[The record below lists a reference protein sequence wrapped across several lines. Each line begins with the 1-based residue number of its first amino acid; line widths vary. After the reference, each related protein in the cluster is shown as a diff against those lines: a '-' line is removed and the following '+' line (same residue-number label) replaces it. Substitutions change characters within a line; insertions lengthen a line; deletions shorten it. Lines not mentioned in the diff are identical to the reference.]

1 MRIPKRTAVVLMGM
15 ACPLLCFADV
25 TGNITLTNGQRFS
38 FDSGT
43 VVSSGGDLLWNGS
56 TLTPQGSATAAIYG
70 VFSTEA
76 TYNTVTQDLITRIPS
91 SVFSQNP
98 LPAAGLVQTPI
109 LIVKTNGGNYAKAL
123 VTSDSGGS
131 ITFQYDT
138 FTSGGGGGGGGGTGG
153 GSLTAVEN
161 AATNLLPG
169 LPNSPIAQG
178 ALFVVKGTGMGP
190 ANVVVASSFPLS
202 TTIGGTSVSVTVNG
216 IPVQCI
222 MYYSLATQVAAIL
235 PSKTPTGTGTL
246 TVAYN
251 GQTVG
256 TTQITVVQSNIGI
269 FTLNTTGSGDAVATL
284 PATNTVVSPTNAPMP
299 GETVTLWGTGLGP
312 VSFDETQPAQ
322 QVNMT
327 GIPLKVFI
335 GGKQANV
342 LFQGRN
348 ACCAAVDTIYVAVPQ
363 GLTGCNNPVIMQIG
377 NYISNTTS
385 IPIGTNG
392 RNCVP
397 NNPNQSLTGTSGNQ
411 GFGGFS
417 LVRTVVNI
425 ASIGPSP
432 AQSTKSD
439 VVGGS
444 FEKIITNS
452 NTPPQGSQIDTQAYG
467 SCTVVVTAANTS
479 PGSSNNPTVQGLDA
493 GQVTLTGPG
502 LGIRTL
508 GKGTIGGLIIYQLQ
522 FDNTATTFT
531 QGNYTFTGAGGP
543 DVGPFTTTYSMPQP
557 LVWTNQSAL
566 ATVSR
571 ANGAT
576 VTWTGGD
583 PNGYVTITG
592 QSTYTGSSVA
602 TSASASFTCVARV
615 SDGSFA
621 IPPIVLLQL
630 PPSGSTA
637 GITIPGS
644 LGVTSTGTNVTTL
657 TASGI
662 AEGGIGSLF
671 SYTETATYQ

>member
-1 MRIPKRTAVVLMGM
+1 MRINKRTAVVLLGM
-15 ACPLLCFADV
+15 AYPLLCLADV

-43 VVSSGGDLLWNGS
+43 VVSPGGDLLWNGS

-70 VFSTEA
+70 FFGTQA
-76 TYNTVTQDLITRIPS
+76 TYNTVTQDLIAKIPS

-98 LPAAGLVQTPI
+98 LPAAGLVQMPI

-123 VTSDSGGS
+123 VASDSGGS
-131 ITFQYDT
+131 ITFQFDT
-138 FTSGGGGGGGGGTGG
+138 FTSGGSGGGGGAGG

-161 AATNLLPG
+161 AATNLVPG

-178 ALFVVKGTGMGP
+178 ALFVVKGTGLGP

-216 IPVQCI
+216 TTVQCI

-251 GQTVG
+251 GQTAG
-256 TTQITVVQSNIGI
+256 TTPITVVPSNIGI

-327 GIPLKVFI
+327 GIPLQVFI
-335 GGKQANV
+335 GGKQASV

-348 ACCAAVDTIYVAVPQ
+348 ACCTAVDTIYVAVPQ
-363 GLTGCNNPVIMQIG
+363 GLTGCNNPVILQIG

-385 IPIGTNG
+385 IPIGTSG

-397 NNPNQSLTGTSGNQ
+397 NNPNQSVTGASGNQ

-425 ASIGPSP
+425 AAIGPAP

-439 VVGGS
+439 LIGGS

-452 NTPPQGSQIDTQAYG
+452 SAPPPQGSQIDTQAYG
-467 SCTVVVTAANTS
+467 SCAVTVTAGNTTA
-479 PGSSNNPTVQGLDA
+479 GSNNPTIQGLDA
-493 GQVTLTGPG
+493 GQVTVTGPG
-502 LGIRTL
+502 LGTRTL
-508 GKGTIGGLIIYQLQ
+508 GKSATSGLIIYQLQ
-522 FDNTATTFT
+522 LDNTATTFT
-531 QGNYTFTGAGGP
+531 EGNYTFTGAGGP
-543 DVGPFTTTYSMPQP
+543 DVGPFTATYAMPQP
-557 LVWTNQSAL
+557 LVWTNQAAL
-566 ATVSR
+566 ATVNR
-571 ANGAT
+571 ADGAT

-592 QSTYTGSSVA
+592 QSIYTGSSAA

-615 SDGSFA
+615 SDGSFTV
-621 IPPIVLLQL
+621 PPIVLLQL

-637 GITIPGS
+637 GVTIPGS

-671 SYTETATYQ
+671 SYVQTATYQ